1 MSVPQSVLDALH
13 QTIEGLE
20 VAGFDLD
27 VNIEGDRLGM
37 KVVPTAAACED
48 CLVPKTMFIQMVTDE
63 LVGAGVKAILNYA
76 PTTATVPSHVVI
88 RHIDPVLEMQ
98 SMTFYLKQRDSAAL
112 SAEGPIV
119 RAPALRGRRTAS
131 G

>member
-63 LVGAGVKAILNYA
+63 LTEGGHHFAAVDVSYPA
-76 PTTATVPSHVVI
+76 
-88 RHIDPVLEMQ
+88 D
-98 SMTFYLKQRDSAAL
+98 LKN
-112 SAEGPIV
+112 
-119 RAPALRGRRTAS
+119 S